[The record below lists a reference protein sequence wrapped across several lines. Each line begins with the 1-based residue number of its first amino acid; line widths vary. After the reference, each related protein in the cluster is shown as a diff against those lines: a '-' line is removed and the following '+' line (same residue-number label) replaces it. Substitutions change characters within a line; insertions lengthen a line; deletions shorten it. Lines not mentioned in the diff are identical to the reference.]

1 MAEKRTAFGREL
13 EAALREVLAHQRGEI
28 TLPSRIVEPM
38 PAERV
43 KAIRKSVARSP
54 REFAE
59 RFGVPEEIDT
69 TPVLG
74 HTPGAPSAPVWSLQD
89 DIPDTTPVADG
100 AAQGQSD
107 KPVKKGWWQRAFSND
122 K

>member
-1 MAEKRTAFGREL
+1 
-13 EAALREVLAHQRGEI
+13 LAPE
-28 TLPSRIVEPM
+28 
-38 PAERV
+38 
-43 KAIRKSVARSP
+43 
-54 REFAE
+54 AE

-74 HTPGAPSAPVWSLQD
+74 HAPGAPSAPVWSLQD

-100 AAQGQSD
+100 APQDQSD
-107 KPVKKGWWQRAFSND
+107 KPVKKGWWQRAFSGD